1 MQRYLKLTN
10 QLVSNF
16 DRVEFAQVPRDQNT
30 EADEVARNALTD
42 NQAKMTDWKL
52 EEQNSPSI
60 EEFQTF
66 LVHTRIGW
74 TSLILSYLKDGRLPP
89 NPNEAKKIQKWAAR
103 FTVLNDK
110 LYKRGFSQ
118 SYLRCIK
125 EEEAKYVLKEFHGG
139 ICGDHM
145 GAKSLTRKIMRVGY
159 F

>member
-66 LVHTRIGW
+66 LVHTHARW
-74 TSLILSYLKDGRLPP
+74 TSPILSYLKD
-89 NPNEAKKIQKWAAR
+89 
-103 FTVLNDK
+103 V
-110 LYKRGFSQ
+110 
-118 SYLRCIK
+118 
-125 EEEAKYVLKEFHGG
+125 
-139 ICGDHM
+139 
-145 GAKSLTRKIMRVGY
+145 
-159 F
+159 